1 MEVYLF
7 GVTLLLVCFNFFF
20 RKIVEDNID
29 EFDVEVVE
37 IVRKNF
43 YVDDCFKLVV
53 LFVYVVNLVG

>member
-53 LFVYVVNLVG
+53 LFYVVNLVG